1 LNAAREA
8 DLDLRK
14 IGQARLC
21 LRFPARRDQLR
32 SHNAL
37 ALDHLF
43 EAYATT
49 TQERDCERQ
58 NYPRDSKRLT
68 DLEAKCSKIEEK
80 VCLLLDVVK
89 MPQAG
94 R

>member
-1 LNAAREA
+1 MPVR
-8 DLDLRK
+8 
-14 IGQARLC
+14 GS
-21 LRFPARRDQLR
+21 FPARRDQLR

-49 TQERDCERQ
+49 TQERDRERQ
-58 NYPRDSKRLT
+58 NPRVLKRLT
-68 DLEAKCSKIEEK
+68 DLEAKCAKIEEK